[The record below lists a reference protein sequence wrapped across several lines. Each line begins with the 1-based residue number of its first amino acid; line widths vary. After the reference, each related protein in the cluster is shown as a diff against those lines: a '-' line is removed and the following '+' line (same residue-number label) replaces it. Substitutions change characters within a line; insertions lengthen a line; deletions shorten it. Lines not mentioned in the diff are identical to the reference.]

1 MTAKYSIRTSHKYNT
16 FEPIAVFSDSLS
28 FDVLTGFCDA
38 YFDTVED
45 CTGVEVVNLET
56 GEVVYGTYIDDGFE
70 DNCDDDCG
78 FDPYL
83 GCYTDDC

>member
-1 MTAKYSIRTSHKYNT
+1 MAKYSIRTFHKFNT
-16 FEPIAVFSDSLS
+16 FEPIALFG
-28 FDVLTGFCDA
+28 DVVPSPALEEFCDA
-38 YFDTVED
+38 YFNNVED
-45 CTGVEVVNLET
+45 CTGVEVVDLET
-56 GEVVYGTYIDDGFE
+56 GAIVYGVYADDYD